1 MDTLVCQQIALPRQ
15 LQHRGALET
24 NLMQAPARSQSS
36 SSSLI
41 TKERSRTAPVPRVVE
56 TARGGRRIIVSQ
68 TAAAYSSLNL
78 FSTTDREAAPSS
90 LNLKFLWLNKDDH
103 DHPETSSDSSEI
115 MMDMSPRSHDI
126 NYPSSFVT
134 DHTTAAFPGAK
145 NWEEN
150 MEQQNS
156 EETLNCSGTEELQLE
171 YTKDS
176 FSKFLERVPV
186 EQLKDAA
193 KMCYLSN
200 LAYITADIKVRTPH
214 FIGTVLN
221 TSLLDLESFHE
232 KCVRCFVA
240 LINLDCRPL
249 S

>member
-1 MDTLVCQQIALPRQ
+1 
-15 LQHRGALET
+15 
-24 NLMQAPARSQSS
+24 
-36 SSSLI
+36 
-41 TKERSRTAPVPRVVE
+41 
-56 TARGGRRIIVSQ
+56 
-68 TAAAYSSLNL
+68 
-78 FSTTDREAAPSS
+78 
-90 LNLKFLWLNKDDH
+90 
-103 DHPETSSDSSEI
+103 
-115 MMDMSPRSHDI
+115 
-126 NYPSSFVT
+126 
-134 DHTTAAFPGAK
+134 
-145 NWEEN
+145 